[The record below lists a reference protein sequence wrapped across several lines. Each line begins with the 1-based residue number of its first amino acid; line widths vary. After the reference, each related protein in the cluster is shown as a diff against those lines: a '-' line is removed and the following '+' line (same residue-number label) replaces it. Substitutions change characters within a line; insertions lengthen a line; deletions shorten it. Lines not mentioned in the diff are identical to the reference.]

1 MEVKTG
7 ITLNK
12 EEIRNEFGY
21 KCKYS
26 NSLEKG
32 TEIWIHYGKNGH
44 ISSIEPLIHEE
55 FLGEGG
61 TDG

>member
-1 MEVKTG
+1 MESKTG

-21 KCKYS
+21 KCKYP

-32 TEIWIHYGKNGH
+32 TKIWIHYKKDGF
-44 ISSIEPLIHEE
+44 ISSIEPLIDLES
-55 FLGEGG
+55 LGEGG